1 MNIVELMVMM
11 FIMKVNKRYL
21 VISGIVFEGGNNL
34 EIKSKNMISV
44 NRIEIIRVIF
54 LLVLVGSIKI

>member
-34 EIKSKNMISV
+34 EIKSKNMMSV

-54 LLVLVGSIKI
+54 LLVLVGSIKM

>member
-34 EIKSKNMISV
+34 EIKSKNMMSV

>member
-1 MNIVELMVMM
+1 MNIVDLMVMM

-34 EIKSKNMISV
+34 EIKSKNMMSV

>member
-1 MNIVELMVMM
+1 
-11 FIMKVNKRYL
+11 MKVNKRYL

-34 EIKSKNMISV
+34 EIKSKNMMSV

>member
-1 MNIVELMVMM
+1 MVMM

-34 EIKSKNMISV
+34 EIKSKNMMSV

>member
-34 EIKSKNMISV
+34 EIKSKNIMSV